1 MLFPMVPSRIVVEW
15 FYFIPVN
22 HPRPF
27 EGTEVHEARR
37 LELHLGMRTA
47 VRMFDP
53 ISILSL
59 MASGSVI
66 TWSILSQLQKA
77 RPLLFWRVLDQC
89 TRKKTIWVRTIS
101 IKPTLTLQSNLRQL
115 GSIKLRSALSPHPP
129 CIAVSCYQ
137 VGLMCLEML
146 SKNLMNCRRCISSMS
161 KFHSSDRNW
170 MRFWRMMVF
179 REVVS

>member
-89 TRKKTIWVRTIS
+89 TRKKNNLSENNLTS

-129 CIAVSCYQ
+129 MPSSELLSSWTCYVFGNVEQ
-137 VGLMCLEML
+137 KFDELSSVYFKHAKIPLE
-146 SKNLMNCRRCISSMS
+146 
-161 KFHSSDRNW
+161 
-170 MRFWRMMVF
+170 
-179 REVVS
+179 